1 VSASINPR
9 ILNQINQTTPQF
21 RYTPLG
27 GVAFASNLDYR
38 NKKIFSGV
46 AEAYAS
52 YTFNIGSNRLNAPIH
67 PITWLHVKTKQPV
80 ITLDMLSDSG
90 ADYSTI
96 DSKYAAALGIS
107 LTQGIKVSVAGTG
120 GQVENPYYIHQIP
133 FKIGNLP
140 PAIAL
145 VAVGT
150 GGGTQVFGRTSG
162 LNLYSVTYTQKTV
175 KYTELNQAQAA
186 YARAGAN
193 WRNRI

>member
-1 VSASINPR
+1 MSFNPR
-9 ILNQINQTTPQF
+9 ILNSINQNTPQF

-27 GVAFASNLDYR
+27 GVAFASNLNYR
-38 NKKIFSGV
+38 HKKIFSGAV
-46 AEAYAS
+46 EAYAS

-67 PITWLHVKTKQPV
+67 PITWLNVKTKAPAV
-80 ITLDMLSDSG
+80 TLDMLSDSG
-90 ADYSTI
+90 ADYRTI
-96 DSKYAAALGIS
+96 DSKYAPALGIN

-140 PAIAL
+140 PATAL

-162 LNLYSVTYTQKTV
+162 LNLYAVTYTQKTV
-175 KYTELNQAQAA
+175 KYSELNQAQAA
-186 YARAGAN
+186 YSQAN